1 MATTRTDPLFD
12 PEVVERPHPYYAHL
26 RQVDPVHRIE
36 GTNAFLVSRLDLIHQ
51 VVADPKTYSSQSA
64 EFLWVTEA
72 NEPLLRS
79 PGAVGAGP
87 EVELSVLATADPPDH
102 GRQRRVL
109 SRLFSAGAIN
119 ARGARVPAID
129 RLESRRVPPGRSRR
143 MDGCDRGAA
152 AHGDGGPP
160 ARPTGRHRLPALKEQ
175 GYASVELIGGFA
187 PERDR
192 RALQDKMTELGP
204 VIDGYAAARSSNDP
218 DRSTVIGAC
227 AEAVADGQLDDVE
240 AFIILGILLAAGGES
255 TTSLLGTGA
264 RILAEQPDL
273 QDRLRVQPD
282 LIPAFVEEACRV
294 DPPFRGHYRRVRTDT
309 TLGGVELEAGSR
321 LVLLWPAANR
331 DPETFG
337 HPEDIDVHRPNPRQH
352 VGFGWGIHL
361 CLGAPLARLEA
372 KVTFERLLART
383 SSFSI
388 EVPPGDLRHHKSL
401 MIRRLVELPLSL
413 HQ

>member
-119 ARGARVPAID
+119 ARELEFRRLIDSSLDTCLQAGRVEWMGAIAEPLPMVMVA
-129 RLESRRVPPGRSRR
+129 RLLGLP
-143 MDGCDRGAA
+143 DDTA
-152 AHGDGGPP
+152 
-160 ARPTGRHRLPALKEQ
+160 PALKEQ

-227 AEAVADGQLDDVE
+227 AQAVADGQLDDVE

-273 QDRLRVQPD
+273 QDRLRAQPD